1 MISLMPTVMMHQ
13 TQSLLVTMIMMMM
26 MMMMMTMTMTMTM
39 MMVVITMITMMMM
52 MMMMMMID
60 RYVDKQQM
68 RFYHDIIIM
77 SCVSYSENT
86 FSHRLIS
93 FLNGLSCLVD
103 YDAS

>member
-1 MISLMPTVMMHQ
+1 MVAMIIMIVVM
-13 TQSLLVTMIMMMM
+13 VT
-26 MMMMMTMTMTMTM
+26 
-39 MMVVITMITMMMM
+39 TMMMM
-52 MMMMMMID
+52 MKD

-68 RFYHDIIIM
+68 RLYHDSIIV

-93 FLNGLSCLVD
+93 FLDGLSCLVD

>member
-1 MISLMPTVMMHQ
+1 MYL
-13 TQSLLVTMIMMMM
+13 MMMM
-26 MMMMMTMTMTMTM
+26 MMMMM

-52 MMMMMMID
+52 MMD

-68 RFYHDIIIM
+68 RLYHDSIIV

-93 FLNGLSCLVD
+93 FLDGLSCLVD